1 MKNIIYTYN
10 KNFFFNLIIVNIFFI
25 IDSHYV
31 YIYIYISISNLVF
44 NLMAL
49 LVNII

>member
-10 KNFFFNLIIVNIFFI
+10 KNSFFNLIIVNIFFR
-25 IDSHYV
+25 IDSQYV
-31 YIYIYISISNLVF
+31 CIYLLSMSNLVF

>member
-31 YIYIYISISNLVF
+31 YIYTSISNLVF

-49 LVNII
+49 LVNTI